1 MFQLFYLTLTLS
13 FAEKSDLY
21 ELKIK
26 ESFTLEFSR
35 PTPVVTFCVHSNP
48 DWAKETINALNM
60 KEVKLGKK
68 PKEIEFKSDIACP
81 FTAESGSDTA
91 IYRQFEDKTFGIVN
105 AAVLNVDDQVLR
117 IVPGMTT
124 SSECKANGENIGS
137 TEVVRQWK
145 LVIIPL
151 TDFEFEEIQ
160 GNNTTDPIA
169 ITYDQ
174 VNRRIF
180 EERVQFMR
188 ETRDNRYVLENPKL
202 FATFP

>member
-1 MFQLFYLTLTLS
+1 M
-13 FAEKSDLY
+13 
-21 ELKIK
+21 
-26 ESFTLEFSR
+26 EFSR

-202 FATFP
+202 FTTFI